1 MSVVSEG
8 LLPHRLTAMLAAGVS
23 DTHPFTITRV
33 GHICDSNGCFQ
44 ESDGYNNEPLIGDQ
58 LASIGDQLASID
70 GIATDVLPDVAAARR
85 CLRGIR
91 CGREGGGC
99 IGARSG

>member
-1 MSVVSEG
+1 MMSVVCEG
-8 LLPHRLTAMLAAGVS
+8 LLPHRLTTMLAAGVS

-44 ESDGYNNEPLIGDQ
+44 ESDGYNNEPLR
-58 LASIGDQLASID
+58 IGDQLASID
-70 GIATDVLPDVAAARR
+70 GIAADVLPDAAAARR

-99 IGARSG
+99 IGAGSG